1 MKFPDEGIAGYYFK
15 PQIGFFYTNSGTLR
29 TMLEYYNSY
38 GYKEFKNDSQIWFK
52 FSNGVILKTGMLE
65 ESQDGPCNLLNSG
78 YFQYCSLAIYRI
90 DLDGILN
97 QLSEKNN
104 YVEKIRIIFSTYDYQ
119 DYIIKKGYRKRFK
132 KNLVKSLKDSSWF
145 QPEEF

>member
-1 MKFPDEGIAGYYFK
+1 
-15 PQIGFFYTNSGTLR
+15 
-29 TMLEYYNSY
+29 MLEYYNSN

-52 FSNGVILKTGMLE
+52 FSNGEILKTGMLE
-65 ESQDGPCNLLNSG
+65 KFQDGPCDLLDSG
-78 YFQYCSLAIYRI
+78 YFRYCSSAAYQI

-97 QLSEKNN
+97 QFSEKNN

-119 DYIIKKGYRKRFK
+119 DYIIEKIYRKRFK

-145 QPEEF
+145 QPEKF